1 MNHPNAVARLCAGV
15 SMLAISGAAMAAA
28 VLGKMPSNQSLKAGA
43 VVFVENDGRCR
54 SGEVMKVTGG
64 SKRKDIA
71 RRIECVP
78 RPD

>member
-1 MNHPNAVARLCAGV
+1 MYHPNAVARLCAGCRC
-15 SMLAISGAAMAAA
+15 SRSA
-28 VLGKMPSNQSLKAGA
+28 VRQWLPPCSPRCSNQSLKAGA

-54 SGEVMKVTGG
+54 AGEVMKVTGSG
-64 SKRKDIA
+64 KRKGIA